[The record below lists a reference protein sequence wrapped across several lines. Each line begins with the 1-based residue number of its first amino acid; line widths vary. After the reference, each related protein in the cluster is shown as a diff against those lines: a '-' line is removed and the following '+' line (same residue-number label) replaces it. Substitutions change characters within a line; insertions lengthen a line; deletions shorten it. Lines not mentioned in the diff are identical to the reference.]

1 MAHRHIQAL
10 GNNTHRQTSAL
21 SNNTQHSAIITHK
34 AALSNNTNT
43 HALSNVTHKPHARS
57 RGYQSQTIWTVYI
70 ANLALPL
77 VLIL

>member
-1 MAHRHIQAL
+1 MAHRH
-10 GNNTHRQTSAL
+10 THRHTSAL

-34 AALSNNTNT
+34 AAFSNNTNT